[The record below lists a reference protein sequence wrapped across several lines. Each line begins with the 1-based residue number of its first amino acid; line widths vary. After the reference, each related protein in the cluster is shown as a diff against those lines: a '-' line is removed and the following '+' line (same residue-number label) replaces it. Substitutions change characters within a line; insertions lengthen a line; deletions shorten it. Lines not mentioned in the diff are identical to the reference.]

1 MSIKKME
8 LLHIK
13 TFNITSYTQ
22 YFHNINYFFM
32 ICLKSPSTKKMYRCS
47 KMSNKN
53 MSANE
58 AISTINVHVGKYLTI
73 KIRY

>member
-1 MSIKKME
+1 ME
-8 LLHIK
+8 LLRIK
-13 TFNITSYTQ
+13 TFNIISYTQ

-32 ICLKSPSTKKMYRCS
+32 VCLKSLSTKEMYSS
-47 KMSNKN
+47 KMSHKN
-53 MSANE
+53 ISANK